1 MIKRSQTISTNPN
14 STGHHQSR
22 SMRSNSTSIRSHN
35 KSLSISQS
43 TGSLS
48 NINISY
54 GNGNVPLTISED
66 EDVSTIGTALS
77 TSLITDWIHALE
89 AFDKGK
95 LKEALQM
102 FNAIEPKNS
111 KINYNIASV
120 YSTLGEYDTAI
131 SYFKLAIENDN
142 YMAIS
147 YFQIGVCRFLSGLYK
162 KAAGSFNTAL
172 KLLRGNSVVNY
183 QQLGLEYKLYSCE
196 IMYNRALSYIYSG
209 QMTVGIYDLGFAIK
223 EKRYIAEHRILE
235 EALRHFS
242 KSEEFIKDDDTDLR
256 NMLKLPENFDSKA
269 QRFSILG
276 PPKAEYYKTGKE
288 GESSQSS
295 SPLSGKV
302 ITADDP
308 ESEATPDSPPKKNKE
323 HDHKKMIYSLF
334 SVPQGALFRLTETKV
349 QSILN
354 DKYIGAMF
362 MGKPYPQPQALQPA
376 FKEKSALRK
385 KGSQSGFETETKPLQ
400 TGTHSH
406 SGSADSTQPS
416 VTEYIKH
423 HTSKSSSGG
432 SSVTVPLKQPKKMPS
447 LPSLPSTVSKSSGT
461 GSAQHSNQSSMSS
474 NYQND
479 LEMSQTYM
487 KFATPQAN
495 EAGIDDG
502 DNYYM
507 QQQQQLQQQLQQLQQ
522 QQQQL
527 HQQQLQQQQQHQ
539 NMLPSEHIAYHS
551 QQQYNQQNQQ
561 NQHNNNMHTTP
572 PLHIQTPPTANGTA
586 NGFTQHNAPL
596 PSPPIEQLGNNAN
609 PAIKVKIHF
618 SKETRVTI
626 VHRGI
631 SYSEFKTRIGQKF
644 STGAS
649 SSANGGMT
657 NRYRNELEEDD
668 DDDDHHSQDSS
679 SRLFLRVKDEDG
691 DLVLLGDQED
701 LDVALEEAVANHEP
715 RAGSG
720 AKASTV
726 KLAVYCEVMPP
737 AQSQGGVQFL

>member
-1 MIKRSQTISTNPN
+1 
-14 STGHHQSR
+14 
-22 SMRSNSTSIRSHN
+22 MRSNSTSIHTHHN
-35 KSLSISQS
+35 KSLSVSQS

-66 EDVSTIGTALS
+66 EDASTIGNALS

-95 LKEALQM
+95 LKDALYI

-111 KINYNIASV
+111 KINYNIASI
-120 YSTLGEYDTAI
+120 YATLGEYDTAI

-242 KSEEFIKDDDTDLR
+242 KSEEFIKNDDIDIR

-302 ITADDP
+302 INTDAPAAAVTLDSLSKEEED
-308 ESEATPDSPPKKNKE
+308 EAPKK
-323 HDHKKMIYSLF
+323 MVYSLF

-354 DKYIGAMF
+354 DKYIGAMI
-362 MGKPYPQPQALQPA
+362 MGKPYPQPSVLQPA
-376 FKEKSALRK
+376 FKEKSALRN
-385 KGSQSGFETETKPLQ
+385 KGSQSGFEANMKPPQ
-400 TGTHSH
+400 TATHSH

-423 HTSKSSSGG
+423 HSSKNSSG

-447 LPSLPSTVSKSSGT
+447 LPSLPSTATKSSGT
-461 GSAQHSNQSSMSS
+461 ASAQHSNQSSMSS
-474 NYQND
+474 DYQND
-479 LEMSQTYM
+479 LEMSRAYM
-487 KFATPQAN
+487 KFATPQVN
-495 EAGIDDG
+495 EAGPDDV
-502 DNYYM
+502 DDYYM
-507 QQQQQLQQQLQQLQQ
+507 QQQQQPQQKQ
-522 QQQQL
+522 
-527 HQQQLQQQQQHQ
+527 Q
-539 NMLPSEHIAYHS
+539 NMLPSEHIAYHN
-551 QQQYNQQNQQ
+551 QQQYNQ
-561 NQHNNNMHTTP
+561 HNRDMHTTP
-572 PLHIQTPPTANGTA
+572 PLHIKTPPAVNGTA
-586 NGFTQHNAPL
+586 NAFNQHNAPL
-596 PSPPIEQLGNNAN
+596 PSPPIEQPGDEVG

-618 SKETRVTI
+618 AKETRVTI

-631 SYSEFKTRIGQKF
+631 SYSEFKARIGQKLN
-644 STGAS
+644 TGAS
-649 SSANGGMT
+649 NNASRGMS

-668 DDDDHHSQDSS
+668 DDDEDHHSQNSS

-701 LDVALEEAVANHEP
+701 LDVALEEAVLNHEP
-715 RAGSG
+715 RTGSS
-720 AKASTV
+720 AKATTV
-726 KLAVYCEVMPP
+726 KLAVYCEVMAP